1 MADRGVRNEAK
12 NATGAA
18 APTAGLFDFSA
29 MLTIADML
37 PVMVCMIDPDGRY
50 RFVNKP
56 YADWFERSRGDIL
69 GRTMAEVIGEE
80 AADYR
85 APMMAAALGG
95 DPQFFVTDYDH
106 PTRGMTAI
114 QTSYIPWRGADGPE
128 GRTVRGIVTILA
140 DITEQRVA
148 ERALKESEARFRRIA
163 NSAPA
168 LMWVTRI
175 DRVRDFVNDAY
186 VDFVCG
192 PECDMKWLGSSTGAP
207 ASTPTTSTG
216 SSPKASPAR
225 PRCRPSRSRA
235 ATVAGTANI
244 AG

>member
-18 APTAGLFDFSA
+18 APAAGLFDFSA

-56 YADWFERSRGDIL
+56 YADWFERSRADIL
-69 GRTMAEVIGEE
+69 GRTMAEVIGQE

-175 DRVRDFVNDAY
+175 DRVRDFVLTKADRAP
-186 VDFVCG
+186 DR
-192 PECDMKWLGSSTGAP
+192 GAR
-207 ASTPTTSTG
+207 ASTHL
-216 SSPKASPAR
+216 
-225 PRCRPSRSRA
+225 
-235 ATVAGTANI
+235 
-244 AG
+244 